1 MNKSKMFFIF
11 FKRLVICVSLIVLA
25 CVQNSCSK
33 ESNSPESIIIGRW
46 DCTESNEPQGIFIKD
61 YVFDFD
67 ESGVFY
73 NVYDGERHSRGT
85 YNVNDNDLYIQLS
98 KTQVHWD
105 VEFISKTQV
114 KLSST
119 RTGYSPGSAI
129 LVKRK

>member
-1 MNKSKMFFIF
+1 MKNISMFTIL
-11 FKRLVICVSLIVLA
+11 FKRLALCVAFIVLA
-25 CVQNSCSK
+25 CVHNSCSK
-33 ESNSPESIIIGRW
+33 ESNSPTAIFIGRW
-46 DCTESNEPQGIFIKD
+46 DCTESNEPHGIFIKD

-85 YNVNDNDLYIQLS
+85 YNVSEKDLYIQLS
-98 KTQVHWD
+98 KTQVHWN
-105 VEFISKTQV
+105 VEILSKTQV